1 MHAMFIIFQKKKE
14 VQDDQEKSDAS
25 KSKTES
31 EGGLGNLGSLGAAL
45 ASSLVTNALSNSQ
58 AQQGYPTNI
67 QQSSGGGGG
76 VLDSILGALSMIQIH
91 FMLKT

>member
-67 QQSSGGGGG
+67 QQSSGGGG
-76 VLDSILGALSMIQIH
+76 VLDSILGALGMIQIH